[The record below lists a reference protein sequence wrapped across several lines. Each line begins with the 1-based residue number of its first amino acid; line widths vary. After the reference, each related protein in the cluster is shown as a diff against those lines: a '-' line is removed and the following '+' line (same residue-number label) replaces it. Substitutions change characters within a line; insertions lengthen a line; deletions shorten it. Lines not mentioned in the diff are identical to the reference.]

1 MRYFFLLALL
11 LQQGSALAQTD
22 TLQSKSSVE
31 AYLKRRYHYKNI
43 TLNAVNLVIQD
54 TNTVQPTHPAYWL
67 KADFNHDGKNDLFAS
82 ATVEKGKLNNKSE
95 LFILASE
102 GNHYTKV
109 DIVDPASYVYSG
121 DASYSIYSNSGKSYL
136 VINTLFQKMLRPQDI
151 RHGHYFT
158 YSNARDTVFMRNNKQ
173 MIYANHPA
181 HLAIE
186 SVKFSATQCFGTC
199 PVFQLI
205 INKDGSVSYKG
216 IQYVNKTG
224 DYTLAMP
231 KAELSYLISLLGA
244 INPPR
249 LSDHYSV
256 DATDNPTVYLTVRY
270 INGQTKSIE
279 DYGERGTYG
288 LAVLYKFLLDL
299 RNF

>member
-1 MRYFFLLALL
+1 MRYFFLLSLL
-11 LQQGSALAQTD
+11 LQQFSALAQID

-31 AYLKRRYHYKNI
+31 SYLKRRYHYKAI
-43 TLNAVNLVIQD
+43 TLNTINLVIQD

-67 KADFNHDGKNDLFAS
+67 KADFNHDGKSDLFAS
-82 ATVEKGKLNNKSE
+82 ATVEKGKLDNQSE
-95 LFILASE
+95 LFILSSE

-109 DIVDPASYVYSG
+109 DIVDPVSYVYSG
-121 DASYSIYSNSGKSYL
+121 DASYSIYSASGMSYL
-136 VINTLFQKMLRPQDI
+136 VITTLVQKMLRPQDI

-158 YSNARDTVFMRNNKQ
+158 YISARDTVFVRNNKQ
-173 MIYANHPA
+173 IIYANHPTQ
-181 HLAIE
+181 LAIE

-199 PVFQLI
+199 PVFQLT

-216 IQYVNKTG
+216 IQYVNKIG
-224 DYTLAMP
+224 DYNLAMP
-231 KAELSYLISLLGA
+231 KAELYYLISLLDA

-256 DATDNPTVYLTVRY
+256 DVTDNPTIYLAIRY
-270 INGQTKSIE
+270 TNGQTKSIE

-288 LAVLYKFLLDL
+288 LAVLHKFLLDL